1 MTEYNNLSVKSSDS
15 QLIKLKSD
23 LNLRLS
29 LI

>member
-15 QLIKLKSD
+15 QLIKLKSN